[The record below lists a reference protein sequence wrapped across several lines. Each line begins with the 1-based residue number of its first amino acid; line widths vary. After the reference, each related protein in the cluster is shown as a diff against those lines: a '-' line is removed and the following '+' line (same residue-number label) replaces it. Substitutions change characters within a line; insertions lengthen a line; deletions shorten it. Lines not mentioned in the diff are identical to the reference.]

1 MPPARRPRQPGPPRG
16 VPPDRRPNVSTIVYF
31 SLWLVAALIAV
42 ALISAT
48 IARGLRLREVRRM
61 KALQLLDALDRY
73 SDWVAAQRRATFF
86 QGEGEDAETP
96 LEEARHIKQGW
107 FPELAGDMVEILIV
121 HNRMVDFLWNQQLL
135 RFKDPERWMESDHDS
150 RFLELWRQHRYALEA
165 VQIKL
170 RSLAR
175 VHESG
180 RDEHQL
186 A

>member
-1 MPPARRPRQPGPPRG
+1 MS
-16 VPPDRRPNVSTIVYF
+16 NIVYF
-31 SLWLVAALIAV
+31 SLWLVVALIAI
-42 ALISAT
+42 ALVSAT
-48 IARGLRLREVRRM
+48 IARSLRLREVRRL
-61 KALQLLDALDRY
+61 KALELLDALDRY
-73 SDWVAAQRRATFF
+73 SEWVASQRRATFF
-86 QGEGEDAETP
+86 QGEGENAETP

-135 RFKDPERWMESDHDS
+135 RFKDPESWLESDHDS
-150 RFLELWRQHRYALEA
+150 RFLELWRQHRYAIDG

-170 RSLAR
+170 RSLAH
-175 VHESG
+175 VPESE